1 MNHPAP
7 GSLPWRGWKM
17 DPVQRD
23 LGVHCNVI
31 TLFTTLRTPAIQEVL
46 AEHLLI
52 VGSCQP
58 LFGNTRSVLHV
69 SSWDASETAHCYVLR
84 LMGLERSN
92 SISQWKLKALI
103 NIRQDLAQVNIS
115 GQSSWESGAILPL
128 AFPFFIIFLFLL
140 IYLERLWN
148 YWRKTYLGKFFRPD
162 HKPSPSTGTE
172 LLVHIFCRKQIWRRG
187 E

>member
-1 MNHPAP
+1 MTCRSSFAFGISCPWDAAQSKFRGEARSSKWRFCKDSSEAATRWNSYQCLCSEDITTNTTTPIKPGTCAAAVCSGHSPLMNHPAP

-17 DPVQRD
+17 DPIQRD

-31 TLFTTLRTPAIQEVL
+31 TLFTTLRTPAIQAVL

-58 LFGNTRSVLHV
+58 LFGNNRSVLHL

-103 NIRQDLAQVNIS
+103 TFS
-115 GQSSWESGAILPL
+115 
-128 AFPFFIIFLFLL
+128 
-140 IYLERLWN
+140 
-148 YWRKTYLGKFFRPD
+148 KF
-162 HKPSPSTGTE
+162 
-172 LLVHIFCRKQIWRRG
+172 
-187 E
+187 